1 MSTIMKKPLI
11 ETIMD
16 NLDGD
21 TLVKLHSDID
31 SDTGYS
37 EYNLLERY
45 LPQLGEGE
53 TSLAV
58 RATLITNGETLVG
71 SYIKYSSLGETH
83 SYLLNYGRGVH
94 KVYIYEINEEKRT
107 TYLVGE
113 CLGVSELRRVI
124 VDRLIEQ
131 GANDIPIHKNENGS
145 YVFND
150 GLEVKSNGDVTVGK
164 NLEVDGTTKLNGGL
178 TPIATY
184 NADITQNGHVV
195 SIIMHDYGEIK
206 NIQDSTKRHLLS
218 LYRSDNG
225 VFIYGLGFYSLSG
238 QKLQV
243 ARIVGYGPEFGE
255 AINVNLIV
263 PANQLT
269 EYTYAT
275 TNSVN
280 NKQDRL
286 YIHTLTLTASD
297 KTYILAYDS
306 SSNLNADS
314 VADLR
319 TIMKISSSHDSEV
332 LPLCSSDMTST
343 ACLKVT
349 ASVCQ
354 IGTNNVTAVADVVD
368 LK

>member
-21 TLVKLHSDID
+21 TLVKLRSDID

-145 YVFND
+145 YVFNE

-164 NLEVDGTTKLNGGL
+164 NLEVGGTTKLNGGL
-178 TPIATY
+178 KPIHTY
-184 NADITQNGHVV
+184 KLDGITTLYVYFEHLQ
-195 SIIMHDYGEIK
+195 YGEFIGYGWIMYIGTSRPCIF
-206 NIQDSTKRHLLS
+206 NYSLQDGKVTRFRGLGEDIIYDYRNGKMETFTVAREEKCQPK
-218 LYRSDNG
+218 LYRH
-225 VFIYGLGFYSLSG
+225 
-238 QKLQV
+238 
-243 ARIVGYGPEFGE
+243 RI
-255 AINVNLIV
+255 
-263 PANQLT
+263 
-269 EYTYAT
+269 
-275 TNSVN
+275 
-280 NKQDRL
+280 
-286 YIHTLTLTASD
+286 TLRNASSAD
-297 KTYILAYDS
+297 GTCMLEWI
-306 SSNLNADS
+306 SSNNLQCRS
-314 VADLR
+314 LEDLR
-319 TIMKISSSHDSEV
+319 TVLGNPQMQSYVASNPSGDLFGVIIS
-332 LPLCSSDMTST
+332 TST
-343 ACLKVT
+343 AQFKKAGTTSLVNITSVDDTVT
-349 ASVCQ
+349 A
-354 IGTNNVTAVADVVD
+354 
-368 LK
+368 L